1 MKNFTAGLNNFW
13 VGLVTGM
20 LMPVIVVAALL
31 YLTVDK
37 LTGVVQD
44 SAISPFL
51 ERSEQTLDKVD
62 NLLVTLDDKVDS
74 ASLKDLELLA
84 PLKNA
89 RILPELQEIAGA
101 AAELKTKVDDI
112 DKEAVLAALRQ
123 KLETSL
129 AGKFPE
135 EKAKALAANL
145 ENLVRVLAQRSDDL
159 QKMTDLQNISEL
171 PKLDEALVNG
181 PQAPGN

>member
-13 VGLVTGM
+13 VGLVTGL
-20 LMPVIVVAALL
+20 LMPLIVVATLL

-62 NLLVTLDDKVDS
+62 SLLVTLDSKVDS
-74 ASLKDLELLA
+74 ADLKDLELLT

-89 RILPELQEIAGA
+89 NILPDLQDIASA
-101 AAELKTKVDDI
+101 AAELKTKVNDI
-112 DKEAVLAALRQ
+112 DRETVITALRH
-123 KLETSL
+123 KLTTSL

-135 EKAKALAANL
+135 EKAQELAIHL
-145 ENLVRVLAQRSDDL
+145 ESIARLLAQQSDEFE
-159 QKMTDLQNISEL
+159 QNT
-171 PKLDEALVNG
+171 PVT
-181 PQAPGN
+181 Q

>member
-89 RILPELQEIAGA
+89 RILPNCRRLPAPPLS
-101 AAELKTKVDDI
+101 LKPRWTI
-112 DKEAVLAALRQ
+112 
-123 KLETSL
+123 
-129 AGKFPE
+129 
-135 EKAKALAANL
+135 
-145 ENLVRVLAQRSDDL
+145 
-159 QKMTDLQNISEL
+159 
-171 PKLDEALVNG
+171 
-181 PQAPGN
+181 

>member
-37 LTGVVQD
+37 LTSVVQD

-74 ASLKDLELLA
+74 ASLKDLNLLEPLKDAQLFPELQALASTVTQIRQAVDSVDRDALLQGLQTQLQQSLAAKFPPEKAAALAQNLRQLAELLA
-84 PLKNA
+84 SNEAVRQELELLKQN
-89 RILPELQEIAGA
+89 AGA
-101 AAELKTKVDDI
+101 
-112 DKEAVLAALRQ
+112 
-123 KLETSL
+123 
-129 AGKFPE
+129 
-135 EKAKALAANL
+135 
-145 ENLVRVLAQRSDDL
+145 
-159 QKMTDLQNISEL
+159 
-171 PKLDEALVNG
+171 
-181 PQAPGN
+181 

>member
-1 MKNFTAGLNNFW
+1 M
-13 VGLVTGM
+13 
-20 LMPVIVVAALL
+20 
-31 YLTVDK
+31 
-37 LTGVVQD
+37 
-44 SAISPFL
+44 
-51 ERSEQTLDKVD
+51 
-62 NLLVTLDDKVDS
+62 
-74 ASLKDLELLA
+74 
-84 PLKNA
+84 
-89 RILPELQEIAGA
+89 
-101 AAELKTKVDDI
+101 DDI

-145 ENLVRVLAQRSDDL
+145 ENIVRVLAQRSDDL

-171 PKLDEALVNG
+171 PKLNEALLNG

>member
-1 MKNFTAGLNNFW
+1 MKNFSAGLNNFW

-74 ASLKDLELLA
+74 ASLKDLNLLA
-84 PLKNA
+84 PLKDA
-89 RILPELQEIAGA
+89 QLFPELQALASTVTEIRQAVDSVDRDALLQGLQMQLQQSLAAKFPPEKAAALAQNLRQLAELLASNEAVRQELELLKQNAGA
-101 AAELKTKVDDI
+101 
-112 DKEAVLAALRQ
+112 
-123 KLETSL
+123 
-129 AGKFPE
+129 
-135 EKAKALAANL
+135 
-145 ENLVRVLAQRSDDL
+145 
-159 QKMTDLQNISEL
+159 
-171 PKLDEALVNG
+171 
-181 PQAPGN
+181 